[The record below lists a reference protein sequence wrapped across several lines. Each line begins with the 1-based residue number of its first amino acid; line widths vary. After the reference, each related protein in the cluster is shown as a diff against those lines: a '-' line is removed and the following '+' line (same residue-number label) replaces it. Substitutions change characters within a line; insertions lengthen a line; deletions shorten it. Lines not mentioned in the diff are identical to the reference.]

1 MEVVRANIES
11 NGADVETRRACI
23 AAIAW
28 QRRGKLRRWSNVLEK
43 WTRLDLRHSTA

>member
-1 MEVVRANIES
+1 MLTLNEAVRRVA
-11 NGADVETRRACI
+11 ADVGWRACI

-28 QRRGKLRRWSNVLEK
+28 QRRGELRRWSNVLEK